1 MYKYHIVFK
10 RLLIISLILPFN
22 LSSAISAEYGTYLHF
37 FAADSFWNSKP
48 ISPVFLDY
56 TIPNSLYIPTAYT
69 PAYSA
74 SCYFSDATNP
84 PVTIKVG
91 PGYGGIHD
99 RDAERLVS
107 TITIPH
113 WPADVIPASGGDA
126 HADVIDVDNKI
137 IHSFYKLK
145 NVNGE
150 WTSGLY
156 AWSSLDGRGWGD
168 PAHFYQGGRATGVPA
183 CAGMIRVHEVN
194 DGELMFQHA
203 LAISLTDNA
212 LAQNYVF
219 PSTSTDVNVS
229 NYSGQI
235 PEGALLML
243 PPDFKVSRLT
253 IPLLKKI
260 AYTLQTY
267 GAYVVDRNYGTPYVI
282 YSEIG
287 AQTNIVTT
295 SGNGFYELTL
305 IQKSLRMVTSVQG
318 WVDGNGNSFQANQ
331 NLNVLSFRGP
341 WARGYSYQADSDIC
355 NDNCGQLGKFDSI
368 QQAVVFD
375 TTDEEIVQSN
385 PSGRSVTHV
394 YWAKPKKGYK
404 YQLTAATTGGGKLRF
419 VIRDPEKND
428 YVSYDSK
435 ALVDGQSVTFTWPL
449 DNYDTTTIA
458 ISGVGE
464 PSTVSGSLVRIE

>member
-1 MYKYHIVFK
+1 MINVKGISKKALLFVIVVSSFNAVAIEFSSYA
-10 RLLIISLILPFN
+10 RPF
-22 LSSAISAEYGTYLHF
+22 T
-37 FAADSFWNSKP
+37 ADSLWNSVP
-48 ISPVFLDY
+48 VSPTFSNY
-56 TIPNSLYIPTAYT
+56 IIPDSLYNPTANT
-69 PAYSA
+69 PAFSA
-74 SCYFSDATNP
+74 SCFYADATDAAM
-84 PVTIKVG
+84 TIKVG

-99 RDAERLVS
+99 RDAEKMVS
-107 TITIPH
+107 ELTIPH
-113 WPADVIPASGGDA
+113 WPANVIPATGSDG
-126 HADVIDVDNKI
+126 HADIFDMETRV

-150 WTSGLY
+150 WTSLLY
-156 AWSSLDGRGWGD
+156 AWSPLNGTGWGD
-168 PAHFYQGGRATGVPA
+168 PAHYYQGGRATGVAA
-183 CAGMIRVHEVN
+183 CAGMIRVHEVD
-194 DGELMFQHA
+194 DGDTMFRHA
-203 LAISLTDNA
+203 LAVSLTDNA
-212 LAQNYVF
+212 LSKSYVF
-219 PSTSTDVNVS
+219 PATSTDVDVS

-243 PPDFKVSRLT
+243 PSNFDVSRIQT
-253 IPLLKKI
+253 PLVKKI
-260 AYTLQTY
+260 ANTLKTY
-267 GAYVVDRNYGTPYVI
+267 GAYVIDRNYGTPYVI

-287 AQTNIVTT
+287 AATRVTG
-295 SGNGFYELTL
+295 SGWYELTL
-305 IQKSLRMVTSVQG
+305 IQKALRMVTSVQG
-318 WVDGNGNSFQANQ
+318 WLDGNGNSFQANK

-355 NDNCGQLGKFDSI
+355 NNNCSQLGKFDSI

-394 YWAKPKKGYK
+394 SWAKPKKGYK

-435 ALVDGQSVTFTWPL
+435 ALIDGQSVTFTWPL
-449 DNYDTTTIA
+449 DNYDTTTIV